1 MRRIFL
7 VKVNVTKLNFSG
19 QTEDQRVKGAV
30 RNVDQTVLVHQNSHS
45 IFRQHIIEIP
55 LMKRGR
61 KKCSFLP
68 HPPFPFTAES
78 LSQYSNIEYTSVQ

>member
-30 RNVDQTVLVHQNSHS
+30 KNVDQTVLVHQNSHS
-45 IFRQHIIEIP
+45 IFRQHI
-55 LMKRGR
+55 
-61 KKCSFLP
+61 
-68 HPPFPFTAES
+68 
-78 LSQYSNIEYTSVQ
+78 